1 MRTLL
6 TIGTISVLFLGSSPP
21 RQETLTGRAEV
32 SSQEKRSPET
42 ATAKPNET
50 AKVYACSEAADREPS
65 SQSGEK
71 EPERRESA
79 NVDFCLDLERPL
91 STMQECVR
99 SVLLEKGWSL
109 PATKTVEAGMIAARY
124 LTSEELPRVAHTEIG
139 GGRIQWEE
147 GMVNTQIRLIP
158 LGENVTQAR
167 IRTRILAKGSTSLR
181 LMRPS
186 PWWLLVSTG
195 ALEGDVLA
203 ALKTRCAA
211 KP

>member
-99 SVLLEKGWSL
+99 SVLLEIRL
-109 PATKTVEAGMIAARY
+109 ELAGDKDGRGRYDGGEVPNLGRIAAC
-124 LTSEELPRVAHTEIG
+124 SAHGNRRRENPMG
-139 GGRIQWEE
+139 GGNGEYPDSPDSSRRKRNTSQNSDADPCE
-147 GMVNTQIRLIP
+147 GIHIAPADAPFSLVAARLHWRARGRR
-158 LGENVTQAR
+158 LGRPQNA
-167 IRTRILAKGSTSLR
+167 LR
-181 LMRPS
+181 R
-186 PWWLLVSTG
+186 
-195 ALEGDVLA
+195 
-203 ALKTRCAA
+203 
-211 KP
+211 